1 MTEKDGGKGFESA
14 GGKLNISGSCQK
26 QEWKL
31 PRWPGRSSCSEKK
44 EEKAG
49 EIIIKRSH
57 RTAAQSFSIRFD
69 LVEHLLSFQC
79 QMKLWLW
86 GFYWV
91 PWECCLFFL
100 SSLFCYGRSCEPI
113 IKFELNYYYDFLC
126 HGHNVKETHGGSG
139 RLQVE
144 AVLSSFQPDGVTTHW
159 STERFRLRESKNL
172 LCLAF
177 VFYCEAFCDIWYKK

>member
-91 PWECCLFFL
+91 PWECCLFFSLL
-100 SSLFCYGRSCEPI
+100 SFLLRTFLWAYNKVWIELLLWFFVPWPQREGDAWRLRKAAGWSCVVFMSARRSYNTLE
-113 IKFELNYYYDFLC
+113 
-126 HGHNVKETHGGSG
+126 HGEI
-139 RLQVE
+139 Q
-144 AVLSSFQPDGVTTHW
+144 
-159 STERFRLRESKNL
+159 TERIQKSTVSGFCL
-172 LCLAF
+172 LLWS
-177 VFYCEAFCDIWYKK
+177 ILWHLI